1 LLLPL
6 SLISLLPPVLAVQ
19 VAELVTAVL
28 NTNSHTFAVS
38 PVFNVLERAVIKG
51 MAERIGFATETCD
64 GLLGPGGTFNNV
76 TALMLA
82 RHACFPHV
90 RLSGW
95 QSDDNAVCFTSAQ
108 AHYSIKRGAM
118 LAGIGMDAC
127 VAVAA
132 SMEGSMSASALD
144 EEITRC
150 RANGKTPFFVSCTA
164 GTTVLGG
171 FDEFTAIR
179 AVIDKHNATLEAPKK
194 IWMHVDGAWGGS
206 LAMSD
211 RPELRALISGVE
223 LADSVL
229 WNFHKGMGLPIF
241 ASALLT
247 NNRPRALEASNQ
259 SCAECALPPASTVHQ
274 SWICLGNE
282 MLLMCL
288 HLV

>member
-1 LLLPL
+1 
-6 SLISLLPPVLAVQ
+6 
-19 VAELVTAVL
+19 
-28 NTNSHTFAVS
+28 
-38 PVFNVLERAVIKG
+38 
-51 MAERIGFATETCD
+51 M
-64 GLLGPGGTFNNV
+64 
-76 TALMLA
+76 
-82 RHACFPHV
+82 
-90 RLSGW
+90 
-95 QSDDNAVCFTSAQ
+95 
-108 AHYSIKRGAM
+108 
-118 LAGIGMDAC
+118 
-127 VAVAA
+127 
-132 SMEGSMSASALD
+132 
-144 EEITRC
+144 
-150 RANGKTPFFVSCTA
+150 
-164 GTTVLGG
+164 LGG

-288 HLV
+288 HLAQIYSMRRQVASMILATSRCSADGAQIASKSGCRGAITAQVALQRA